1 VRPNQLPVMPA
12 QSSAPTTTASL
23 EAAVAEPVISFR
35 TPLPLPLHAAL
46 VRFIED
52 HPQWDQYRL
61 VQAALSGFLLQQGM
75 VERQLT
81 RRYVG
86 SMFGRAA

>member
-1 VRPNQLPVMPA
+1 MPA
-12 QSSAPTTTASL
+12 QSSATMTTAAL
-23 EAAVAEPVISFR
+23 EAAAAEPVISFR
-35 TPLPLPLHAAL
+35 TPLPAALHAAL

-61 VQAALSGFLLQQGM
+61 VQAALCGFLMQQGM

>member
-1 VRPNQLPVMPA
+1 M
-12 QSSAPTTTASL
+12 TTAAP
-23 EAAVAEPVISFR
+23 EATIVEPVISFR
-35 TPLPLPLHAAL
+35 TPLPAPLHAAL
-46 VRFIED
+46 TRFIED

-61 VQAALSGFLLQQGM
+61 VQAALSGFLMQQGM

>member
-1 VRPNQLPVMPA
+1 MPA
-12 QSSAPTTTASL
+12 QSSAQMTTTSL
-23 EAAVAEPVISFR
+23 EATVAEPVISFQ
-35 TPLPLPLHAAL
+35 TPLPEPLHTAL